1 MRRPMRRAQTSS
13 DPAHQAATRRALLGA
28 AADVFAE
35 VGFRN
40 ATVRDI
46 CRRAGA
52 NVAAVS
58 YHFGDKAALY
68 AEVLTEQSR
77 VALAKYPNPTP
88 LPGLT
93 PEQRFQAFV
102 RSFLQR
108 VLSAELHARHGR
120 IMAREMVEPTAALD
134 RLVAE
139 AIRPQAELL
148 RGIITDLLQG
158 RAGAET
164 TRLCG
169 LSVVGQILFYCHCQ
183 PVLTRLFPGAK
194 FDDGELDRLTA
205 HITAFSLA
213 AIHGLAAQSE
223 PISPATNHARANR
236 PPTAAK
242 GRRSRTH

>member
-1 MRRPMRRAQTSS
+1 MRTRHPTTDSAR
-13 DPAHQAATRRALLGA
+13 HAATRRALLDA

-35 VGFRN
+35 AGFRN

-46 CRRAGA
+46 CRRAEA

-58 YHFGDKAALY
+58 YHFGDKQALY

-77 VALAKYPNPTP
+77 LALAKYPNPRPDPRATP
-88 LPGLT
+88 A
-93 PEQRFQAFV
+93 QRLELFV

-139 AIRPQAELL
+139 AIRPQSELL
-148 RGIITDLLQG
+148 RAIVTDLLGG
-158 RAGAET
+158 RADAET

-169 LSVVGQILFYCHCQ
+169 MSVVGQIVFYCHCQ
-183 PVLTRLFPGAK
+183 PVLTRLFPAAK
-194 FDDGELDRLTA
+194 FDTGEIDRLTS

-213 AIHGLAAQSE
+213 AIRGLARPVTRKSA
-223 PISPATNHARANR
+223 ARR
-236 PPTAAK
+236 AK
-242 GRRSRTH
+242 SKTRN

>member
-1 MRRPMRRAQTSS
+1 MRRTAIHT
-13 DPAHQAATRRALLGA
+13 DPDHQAATRRALLDA

-35 VGFRN
+35 VGFRA

-46 CRRAGA
+46 CRRAKA
-52 NVAAVS
+52 NVAAVN

-68 AEVLTEQSR
+68 AEVLTAQSR
-77 VALAKYPNPTP
+77 LAHARYPNPTDT
-88 LPGLT
+88 PGLT
-93 PEQRFQAFV
+93 PEGRFDAFV

-148 RGIITDLLQG
+148 RTIVTDLLG
-158 RAGAET
+158 GKPEPET
-164 TRLCG
+164 ARLCG
-169 LSVVGQILFYCHCQ
+169 MSVVGQILFYCHCQ
-183 PVLTRLFPGAK
+183 PVLIRLFPGAK

-213 AIHGLAAQSE
+213 AIRGFAAAASLTQAK
-223 PISPATNHARANR
+223 PKTQPKPAPRA
-236 PPTAAK
+236 PKAVL
-242 GRRSRTH
+242 RRSKPH

>member
-1 MRRPMRRAQTSS
+1 MRRTATHT
-13 DPAHQAATRRALLGA
+13 DPAHQAATRRALLDA

-35 VGFRN
+35 VGFRA

-52 NVAAVS
+52 NVAAVN

-77 VALAKYPNPTP
+77 LALARYPNPTEAP
-88 LPGLT
+88 DLA
-93 PEQRFQAFV
+93 PELCFEAFV

-120 IMAREMVEPTAALD
+120 IMAREMVEPTVALD

-139 AIRPQAELL
+139 AIQPQSVLL
-148 RGIITDLLQG
+148 RAIVTDLLG
-158 RAGAET
+158 GHADAET

-183 PVLTRLFPGAK
+183 PVLVRLFPGAK

-213 AIHGLAAQSE
+213 AIRGFAAESSTT
-223 PISPATNHARANR
+223 PTKPSSPPSSPAGK
-236 PPTAAK
+236 TAP
-242 GRRSRTH
+242 SRTRPH

>member
-1 MRRPMRRAQTSS
+1 VRTRRSASNF
-13 DPAHQAATRRALLGA
+13 AHHAATRRAVLDA

-35 VGFRN
+35 VGFRS

-46 CRRAGA
+46 CRRAAA

-58 YHFGDKAALY
+58 YHFGDKQALY

-77 VALAKYPNPTP
+77 LALAKYPNPRAEPGNTP
-88 LPGLT
+88 A
-93 PEQRFQAFV
+93 QRLEMFV

-139 AIRPQAELL
+139 AIRPQAEALRHIVTELL
-148 RGIITDLLQG
+148 GG
-158 RAGAET
+158 RANPSVV
-164 TRLCG
+164 RLCG
-169 LSVVGQILFYCHCQ
+169 MSVVGQILFYCHCQ
-183 PVLTRLFPGAK
+183 PVLTRLFPDTKYDAERL
-194 FDDGELDRLTA
+194 DELTT

-213 AIHGLAAQSE
+213 AIRGITRQDVRKPAA
-223 PISPATNHARANR
+223 
-236 PPTAAK
+236 
-242 GRRSRTH
+242 RRRRTPNSKR

>member
-1 MRRPMRRAQTSS
+1 MRTRQLATDS
-13 DPAHQAATRRALLGA
+13 AHHAATRRAVLDA

-46 CRRAGA
+46 CRRADA

-58 YHFGDKAALY
+58 YHFGDKQALY

-77 VALAKYPNPTP
+77 LALVKYPNPRP
-88 LPGLT
+88 EPGMPPARRL
-93 PEQRFQAFV
+93 ELFV

-139 AIRPQAELL
+139 AIRPQSEALRHIVTELL
-148 RGIITDLLQG
+148 GD
-158 RAGAET
+158 RADASVV
-164 TRLCG
+164 RLCG
-169 LSVVGQILFYCHCQ
+169 MSVVGQILFYCHCQ
-183 PVLTRLFPGAK
+183 PVLTRLFPAAT
-194 FDDGELDRLTA
+194 FDASRLDELTA

-213 AIHGLAAQSE
+213 AIRGM
-223 PISPATNHARANR
+223 ARSSANR
-236 PPTAAK
+236 PRPVA
-242 GRRSRTH
+242 RRRRRPLTTDR

>member
-1 MRRPMRRAQTSS
+1 MRRAQTSS
-13 DPAHQAATRRALLGA
+13 DPAHQAATRRALLDA

-77 VALAKYPNPTP
+77 VALAKYPNPMP
-88 LPGLT
+88 LPGRT
-93 PEQRFQAFV
+93 PEQRFHAFV

-213 AIHGLAAQSE
+213 AIHGLAAQSK
-223 PISPATNHARANR
+223 PAGHATPPVPATR

-242 GRRSRTH
+242 GRRPRSH